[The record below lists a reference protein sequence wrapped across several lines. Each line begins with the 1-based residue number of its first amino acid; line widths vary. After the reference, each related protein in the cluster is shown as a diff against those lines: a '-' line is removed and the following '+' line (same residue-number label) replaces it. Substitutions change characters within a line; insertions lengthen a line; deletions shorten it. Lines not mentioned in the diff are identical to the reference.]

1 MRRFVFLVQL
11 VFLFAFTN
19 GQSVQR
25 VVSLVPSLT
34 DNIYLIGG
42 EKKLVGCTS
51 YCHRAIKDGV
61 PQVGSAV
68 NANAEAIFALQPDL
82 VLASQLTKSQ
92 DVAALHKLGVQVEIF
107 GTPASFDDICRQTL
121 KLARLLNREDAAL
134 EVVRNARKRV
144 AEVREKSKQQVPRKV
159 FLQIGANPVFAVT
172 RQSFLNDYI
181 TFCNCINIAQDLQS
195 GAISREAVLTQNP
208 DVIIVAEMGNFGQQE
223 KQQWQQ
229 YTSLSAVKSKRVF
242 IISSDTSC
250 NPSPSNFVSAL
261 EDVYRFIYSEQ
272 HAGSFHKTGN

>member
-1 MRRFVFLVQL
+1 MRRFVFC
-11 VFLFAFTN
+11 VFSVLLSFVLH

-42 EKKLVGCTS
+42 EAKLVGCTS

-68 NANAEAIFALQPDL
+68 NANTEAIFALQPDL
-82 VLASQLTKSQ
+82 VLASQLTKPQ
-92 DVAALHKLGVQVEIF
+92 DVAALQKLGVQVEVF
-107 GTPASFDDICRQTL
+107 ATPASFDDICRQTL

-134 EVVRNARKRV
+134 EVVRDARQRV

-229 YTSLSAVKSKRVF
+229 YSSLSAVKSNRVF